1 MINDLNTLTVDDI
14 NKVIKKYFTPNLYK
28 LVISGDESKVADQLT
43 KINSLQK
50 FMASD
55 IEKDN

>member
-1 MINDLNTLTVDDI
+1 MIA
-14 NKVIKKYFTPNLYK
+14 
-28 LVISGDESKVADQLT
+28 GDESKVADQLT

-50 FMASD
+50 FTASD